1 LPTGPIA
8 GHFAAFAAEQKYS
21 GVILAARAEEILF
34 LQAYGMASCE
44 HGVPNRPDTKFYTAS
59 LTKPV
64 TAMAALILMEQ
75 GELGLHQPARH
86 YLPEL
91 GCIDE
96 RITVHQ
102 LLTHTSGIP
111 DFETLPGFAEQ
122 YQMFLYRGGRIL
134 ELVQG
139 LPLDFEPGTGWKYSN
154 TGYNLLGLIIEQIA
168 GMSYEQF
175 VREHIFDP
183 LGMSNTGFGDD
194 RSIISGLASGYSR
207 EEQTGRLVKAPY
219 FRIENFKASG
229 HMVSTAEDLLK
240 WSRSLDSASILQE
253 ETLRLMFTP
262 HAPVSPL
269 RSYGYGWSIYVSSR
283 GHGGWLPGYWCRF
296 RQYPRD
302 RITVI
307 LLSNHDH
314 TKENGVLPPKFFCI
328 VKKEDRRL
336 CLLFISLN

>member
-1 LPTGPIA
+1 VIAVREGKGREGIGLPTSSVA

-34 LQAYGMASCE
+34 LQAYGMASFE

-64 TAMAALILMEQ
+64 TAMAALILLEQ
-75 GELGLHQPARH
+75 GKLELHQPARR

-91 GCIDE
+91 GWIDE

-122 YQMFLYRGGRIL
+122 YQMVLYQGLRIL
-134 ELVQG
+134 ELIRD
-139 LPLDFEPGTGWKYSN
+139 LPPDFEPGTGWRYSN
-154 TGYNLLGLIIEQIA
+154 TGYNLLGLIIERLA
-168 GMSYEQF
+168 GISYEQF
-175 VREHIFDP
+175 VREHIFGP
-183 LGMSNTGFGDD
+183 LGMSDTDFGDD
-194 RSIISGLASGYSR
+194 RSVIQGLASGYSR
-207 EEQTGRLVKAPY
+207 EEQTGRLVKAAY
-219 FRIENFKASG
+219 FRIENFRASG

-240 WSRSLDSASILQE
+240 WSRSLDSEEILRE

-262 HAPVSPL
+262 HASVSPQ
-269 RSYGYGWSIYVSSR
+269 RSYGYGWSIYEGSR
-283 GHGGWLPGYWCRF
+283 GHDGWLPGYWCRF
-296 RQYPRD
+296 RQYPRE

-307 LLSNHDH
+307 LLGNHDH
-314 TKENGVLPPKFFCI
+314 TKESGVLSPAVF
-328 VKKEDRRL
+328 L
-336 CLLFISLN
+336 